1 MVFKSIIPS
10 LFFESFTEWWE
21 KVGYFVIIFDNMEAT
36 WNYLTT
42 RVRTTNKYVY
52 NYVLYT
58 LIIYTETRRE
68 KKIMRVY
75 SEVVMKNR

>member
-1 MVFKSIIPS
+1 MVFN
-10 LFFESFTEWWE
+10 ESFTEWWE

-52 NYVLYT
+52 NYVLKYT

-68 KKIMRVY
+68 KKNNARIFR
-75 SEVVMKNR
+75 SCDEK